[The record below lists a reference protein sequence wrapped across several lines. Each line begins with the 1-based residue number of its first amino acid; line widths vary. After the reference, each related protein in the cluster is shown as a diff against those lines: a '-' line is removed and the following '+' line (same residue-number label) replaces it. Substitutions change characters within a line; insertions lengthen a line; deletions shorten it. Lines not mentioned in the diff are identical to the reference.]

1 MDNDI
6 YYKKNADGEFE
17 PAAIW
22 GDEFD
27 RVYKQGTTLVVV
39 DGNWSS
45 HIYNVRPDDAAVIA
59 SLKLYK
65 EKLAKKLA
73 ENMEMRP
80 RQKSLT
86 AEQHRAWQ
94 TLNEL
99 LDDPVLEYPSVV
111 EAVDTALE
119 DFEEKTANLLKDPS
133 IRKAYEKLEMLISL
147 KETHKEK
154 ESQ

>member
-1 MDNDI
+1 MNLEV
-6 YYKKNADGEFE
+6 YYRKTADGEFE
-17 PAAIW
+17 PAGAW
-22 GDEFD
+22 SDEFD
-27 RVYKQGTTLVVV
+27 RVHKQGATLVVV

-45 HIYNVRPDDAAVIA
+45 HIYNVRPNHAAVIA

-73 ENMEMRP
+73 ENMKLRP
-80 RQKSLT
+80 RQKPLT
-86 AEQHRAWQ
+86 AEQQSAWQ

-119 DFEEKTANLLKDPS
+119 DFEEKTADLLKDPS
-133 IRKAYEKLEMLISL
+133 IRKAYEKLEMLIAL
-147 KETHKEK
+147 KETHREK

>member
-1 MDNDI
+1 MKEDI

-17 PAAIW
+17 PAAVW

-27 RVYKQGTTLVVV
+27 RVYKQGATLVVV

-45 HIYNVRPDDAAVIA
+45 HIYNIRPNHAAVIA
-59 SLKLYK
+59 SLKLFR
-65 EKLAKKLA
+65 EKLTEKLSTS
-73 ENMEMRP
+73 MELRP

-86 AEQHRAWQ
+86 AEQNAAWQ

-119 DFEEKTANLLKDPS
+119 DFEDTTADLLKDPS
-133 IRKAYEKLEMLISL
+133 IRKAYEKLEMLIAL

>member
-1 MDNDI
+1 
-6 YYKKNADGEFE
+6 
-17 PAAIW
+17 
-22 GDEFD
+22 
-27 RVYKQGTTLVVV
+27 VYKQGTTLVVV

-65 EKLAKKLA
+65 EQLTNQLVEASELRPVQKKLT
-73 ENMEMRP
+73 P
-80 RQKSLT
+80 
-86 AEQHRAWQ
+86 EQLAAWQ
-94 TLNEL
+94 EL
-99 LDDPVLEYPSVV
+99 QEVLDDATLYRPSAA
-111 EAVDTALE
+111 EIVDRALE
-119 DFEEKTANLLKDPS
+119 GFEEKTADLLKDPS

>member
-1 MDNDI
+1 MKEDI

-17 PAAIW
+17 PAAMR

-27 RVYKQGTTLVVV
+27 RVYEQGATLVVV

-45 HIYNVRPDDAAVIA
+45 HIYNVRPNHAAVIA
-59 SLKLYK
+59 SLKLFR
-65 EKLAKKLA
+65 EKLTNSLANNMKL
-73 ENMEMRP
+73 RP

-86 AEQHRAWQ
+86 AEQHAAWQ

-99 LDDPVLEYPSVV
+99 LDDPVLEYPSIV

-119 DFEEKTANLLKDPS
+119 DFEDTTANLLKDPS
-133 IRKAYEKLEMLISL
+133 IRRAYEQLEMLIEL
-147 KETHKEK
+147 KGEHFAEG
-154 ESQ
+154 